1 MNNFYGRLQ
10 GSGATVKA
18 RIAVMAAISMAML
31 SCFPRIAV
39 GQNTQN
45 GPEQI
50 LLASAN
56 RDRGEKG
63 LPPLKWDASLAA
75 AARQHALR
83 MAQQNTLSHQL
94 PGEPD
99 LSARAGQA
107 GARFSTIAENV
118 AEGPNAQGI
127 HEQWMNSPP
136 HRANLLDP
144 ELNSVGIAVVRGNGI
159 FFAVEDFSNQAGQL
173 SLQDQESFVS
183 AQLQMRGIRM
193 LNYTS
198 DARKTCLL
206 DNGYAGSHEPS
217 FVLHYATPSLQTLPD
232 LLEQRIQT
240 RKYHSG
246 VVGACQMDQKPRL
259 TGYRIAVM
267 LYE

>member
-1 MNNFYGRLQ
+1 MNCKFRF
-10 GSGATVKA
+10 AV
-18 RIAVMAAISMAML
+18 IAIAGLALLAPAM
-31 SCFPRIAV
+31 SAQSS
-39 GQNTQN
+39 QNS
-45 GPEQI
+45 PEQI

-56 RDRGEKG
+56 HDRGERG
-63 LPPLKWDASLAA
+63 LPPLKWDSSLST

-83 MAQQNTLSHQL
+83 LAQQNTLSHQL

-99 LSARAGQA
+99 LRARAGQA

-118 AEGPNAQGI
+118 AEGPRVEGI

-136 HRANLLDP
+136 HRANLLDT
-144 ELNSVGIAVVRGNGI
+144 ELTSVGIAVVRGNGI
-159 FFAVEDFSNQAGQL
+159 FFAVEDFSNAAGQL
-173 SLQDQESFVS
+173 SLQDQENLVVS
-183 AQLQMRGIRM
+183 QLQMRGIRI

-198 DARKTCLL
+198 DARRTCLL
-206 DNGYAGSHEPS
+206 DNGYAGDHEPS

-232 LLEQRIQT
+232 MLEQRIQT
-240 RKYHSG
+240 HKYQSG
-246 VVGACQMDQKPRL
+246 AVGACPVDKKSGL

>member
-1 MNNFYGRLQ
+1 MNCKFRF
-10 GSGATVKA
+10 AV
-18 RIAVMAAISMAML
+18 IA
-31 SCFPRIAV
+31 IAGLALLAPV
-39 GQNTQN
+39 IVAQTGQNN
-45 GPEQI
+45 PEQI
-50 LLASAN
+50 LLESAN
-56 RDRGEKG
+56 HDREEKG

-127 HEQWMNSPP
+127 HKQWMNSPP
-136 HRANLLDP
+136 HRANLLDT
-144 ELNSVGIAVVRGNGI
+144 EMTSVGIAVVKGSGI
-159 FFAVEDFSNQAGQL
+159 FFAVEDFSNEAGQL
-173 SLQDQESFVS
+173 SLQDQEKLVS
-183 AQLQMRGIRM
+183 AQLQTRGIRI

-198 DARKTCLL
+198 DARKSCLL
-206 DNGYAGSHEPS
+206 DNGYAGNHEPS

-232 LLEQRIQT
+232 MLEQRIQT

-246 VVGACQMDQKPRL
+246 AVGACRSDQKSGL

>member
-1 MNNFYGRLQ
+1 MQYTFKFG
-10 GSGATVKA
+10 VIV
-18 RIAVMAAISMAML
+18 IACFALLAPAISAQT
-31 SCFPRIAV
+31 S
-39 GQNTQN
+39 QNS
-45 GPEQI
+45 PEQI
-50 LLASAN
+50 LLESAN
-56 RDRGEKG
+56 HDRGEKG
-63 LPPLKWDASLAA
+63 LPPLKWDASLAR
-75 AARQHALR
+75 AAREHALR
-83 MAQQNTLSHQL
+83 LAQQNTLSHQL

-144 ELNSVGIAVVRGNGI
+144 ELTSVGIALVKGKDV
-159 FFAVEDFSNQAGQL
+159 FFAVEDFSNAAGQL
-173 SLQDQESFVS
+173 SLQEQENLVVS
-183 AQLQMRGIRM
+183 QLRMRGIRI
-193 LNYTS
+193 LSDTS
-198 DARKTCLL
+198 NARKTCLL
-206 DNGYAGSHEPS
+206 DNGYAGNQEPS

-232 LLEQRIQT
+232 MLEQRIQT

-246 VVGACQMDQKPRL
+246 AVGACRLDQKGGL

>member
-1 MNNFYGRLQ
+1 VN
-10 GSGATVKA
+10 VKS
-18 RIAVMAAISMAML
+18 RITIIAAIVMAIL
-31 SCFPRIAV
+31 SCIPRIAV

-50 LLASAN
+50 LLESAN

-63 LPPLKWDASLAA
+63 LPLLKWDSALAA

-83 MAQQNTLSHQL
+83 LAQQNTLSHQL

-107 GARFSTIAENV
+107 GARFSSIAENV
-118 AEGPNAQGI
+118 AEGPNVQGI

-144 ELNSVGIAVVRGNGI
+144 ELTSVGIAVVRGNGA

-173 SLQDQESFVS
+173 SLQDQENLVVS
-183 AQLQMRGIRM
+183 QLQMRGIRI

-206 DNGYAGSHEPS
+206 DNGYTGSHEPS
-217 FVLHYATPSLQTLPD
+217 FVLHYATPSLQKLPD
-232 LLEQRIQT
+232 MLEQRIQT

-246 VVGACQMDQKPRL
+246 AVGACQLDQKAGL